1 MRPMPRPRI
10 DPFSNAGLFGG
21 EGPLLDVDAL
31 EAPRRLSRDE
41 GRAVAGP
48 DWSWIHLPFDEETD
62 ND

>member
-1 MRPMPRPRI
+1 MPRPDA
-10 DPFSNAGLFGG
+10 DPFFDGV
-21 EGPLLDVDAL
+21 GPLLDFDAL

-48 DWSWIHLPFDEETD
+48 DWSRTHLAPDEETD